1 MAVNEIRYKG
11 VSYATDDDIKVPS
24 GILYEVKALRSDS
37 LEANSLT
44 VTVFSNDKAIMGF
57 AKNDKVEYF
66 RNGRR
71 VGVYYLQTVERV
83 GSDAYTLSALSALG
97 RLITMRHVGGIYTGQ
112 TVAEVV
118 PQICGPVEVM
128 IESVYASRQLY
139 GYLPYSNPDTK
150 TGNGRSARDNL
161 SQVLFAIG
169 ASLGTDENGV
179 MRVEK
184 LWDGVSATITADQIN
199 EDSCSTVY
207 ETPVSA
213 VEITEHQWVKS
224 QDTVTLFEGTAED
237 GTLVTFEDPAHSL
250 TAEGF
255 TITEQ
260 GDNYAILSAGT
271 GTLTGKS
278 YNHLTRIVRRT
289 VTEGAEENV
298 VPVSDATLVSLTNS
312 VDVAK
317 RMADYYRHRETIRV
331 DVEPGTERAGRV
343 VQIFHPW
350 DKKMVQAC
358 VESRETVISG
368 ILNSQTSALVGFKP
382 AQPESAEYFDE
393 RVVLTGS
400 GEWEVP
406 DNVTAITA
414 VLIGGAQGGH
424 CGHGGNPAEAKTE
437 NYTETILGSLLQ
449 RNTDKWALGGKG
461 GKGGDP
467 GSGGKILQATFDVTP
482 AQKFSYACGVG
493 GFGAAF
499 DVNNWANTPDT
510 PGAEGTK
517 TTFGSLDSST
527 GSTSDIGYTDPV
539 TGEVFAAK
547 GEQGIAGGDGA
558 GMNPNHGD
566 NDRYIPLKS
575 TSVVDEDGHVW
586 EGGATKVND
595 NGIVLPSAGDEQ
607 SFTGDLGEGYCGGA
621 VSYNCG
627 SGAAAGANGNP
638 GNAAGSFRLVA
649 VPSRGMPKTS
659 ITVTASGSAS
669 VNGADATLVPKKPTI
684 YGKGGRGGYGG
695 GGDGATG
702 ISQTYYGGSKSG
714 TLNNYPG
721 SVRTTGSNGA
731 QGGPG
736 GDGCIILY
744 YRKPKPVQSGAL
756 KTSDGRDLLDALD
769 RRMIV

>member
-1 MAVNEIRYKG
+1 MDYVMIGPYQFDRDASKDDMRLDYCSSFQEVALDESSLSFDT
-11 VSYATDDDIKVPS
+11 VSV
-24 GILYEVKALRSDS
+24 EVCTK
-37 LEANSLT
+37 T
-44 VTVFSNDKAIMGF
+44 IGT
-57 AKNDKVEYF
+57 
-66 RNGRR
+66 
-71 VGVYYLQTVERV
+71 Q
-83 GSDAYTLSALSALG
+83 LSALPNNAPIVVYRGGEIKARFVSSGVSRIGPVTYQLTGRSPMGALTG
-97 RLITMRHVGGIYTGQ
+97 MVHTGGIYTGQ
-112 TVAEVV
+112 TVEEVV
-118 PQICGPVEVM
+118 KEICGNIPSL
-128 IESVYASRQLY
+128 IKSVYAGVKLY
-139 GYLPYSNPDTK
+139 GWLPYADGK
-150 TGNGRSARDNL
+150 ERSARDNL
-161 SQVLFAIG
+161 AQVLFAIG
-169 ASLGTDENGV
+169 AYLRTDLNGV
-179 MRVEK
+179 LRIEP
-184 LWDGVSATITADQIN
+184 LWDGTASLIN
-199 EDSCSTVY
+199 VDRSYTGGTVKYDS
-207 ETPVSA
+207 PISA
-213 VEITEHQWVKS
+213 VTVTEHQYVAGTETKE
-224 QDTVTLFEGTAED
+224 LFSGTAQNGD
-237 GTLVTFEDPAHSL
+237 IITFSEPMHSL
-250 TAEGF
+250 SATGF
-255 TITEQ
+255 TILES
-260 GDNYAILSAGT
+260 GANYAKISAGT
-271 GTLTGKS
+271 GALTGKA
-278 YNHLTRIVRRT
+278 YIHNTRLIT
-289 VTEGAEENV
+289 QPVTAGAAENV
-298 VPVSDATLVSLTNS
+298 KSVTDATLVSLVNS
-312 VDVAK
+312 YAVAK
-317 RMADYYRHRETIRV
+317 RLADYYRCRETITNDIV
-331 DVEPGTERAGRV
+331 SGHEKPGHV
-343 VQIFHPW
+343 VSVYHPY
-350 DKKMVQAC
+350 DKKMVSAC
-358 VESRETVISG
+358 IQSLDTTMSATLKSSME
-368 ILNSQTSALVGFKP
+368 ALVGFTP

-406 DNVTAITA
+406 ENVTAITA

-437 NYTETILGSLLQ
+437 SYTETILGSLIQ
-449 RNTDKWALGGKG
+449 HNTDKWALGGKG

-467 GSGGKILQATFDVTP
+467 GSGGKILQATFDVTS
-482 AQKFSYACGVG
+482 AQKFSFSCGVG
-493 GFGAAF
+493 GFGAVF
-499 DVNNWANTPDT
+499 DANNWANTPNT
-510 PGAEGTK
+510 PGAEGQK

-607 SFTGDLGEGYCGGA
+607 SFTGDLEEGYCGGD
-621 VSYNCG
+621 VTYNCG
-627 SGAAAGANGNP
+627 SGAAAGSNGNP

-702 ISQTYYGGSKSG
+702 LSRTYYGGSKSG

>member
-1 MAVNEIRYKG
+1 MDYVMVGPYQFDRDASKDDMRLDYCSSFQEVALDESSLSFDT
-11 VSYATDDDIKVPS
+11 VSV
-24 GILYEVKALRSDS
+24 EVCTTTIGA
-37 LEANSLT
+37 
-44 VTVFSNDKAIMGF
+44 
-57 AKNDKVEYF
+57 
-66 RNGRR
+66 
-71 VGVYYLQTVERV
+71 Q
-83 GSDAYTLSALSALG
+83 LSALPNNTPIIVYRDGEIKARFVSSGVSRIGPVTYQLTGRSPMGALTG
-97 RLITMRHVGGIYTGQ
+97 MVHAGGIYTGQ
-112 TVAEVV
+112 TVEEVV
-118 PQICGPVEVM
+118 KEICGNIPSL
-128 IESVYASRQLY
+128 IKSVYAGVKLY
-139 GYLPYSNPDTK
+139 GWLPYADGK
-150 TGNGRSARDNL
+150 ERSARDNL
-161 SQVLFAIG
+161 AQVLFAIG
-169 ASLGTDENGV
+169 AYLRTDLNGV
-179 MRVEK
+179 LRIEP
-184 LWDGVSATITADQIN
+184 LWDGTASLIN
-199 EDSCSTVY
+199 VDRSYTGGTVKYDS
-207 ETPVSA
+207 PISA
-213 VEITEHQWVKS
+213 VTVTEHQYVAGTETKE
-224 QDTVTLFEGTAED
+224 LFSGTAQNGD
-237 GTLVTFEDPAHSL
+237 IITFSEPMHSL
-250 TAEGF
+250 SATGF
-255 TITEQ
+255 TILES
-260 GDNYAILSAGT
+260 GANYAKISAGT
-271 GTLTGKS
+271 GALTGKA
-278 YNHLTRIVRRT
+278 YIHNTRLIT
-289 VTEGAEENV
+289 QPVTAGAAENV
-298 VPVSDATLVSLTNS
+298 KSVTDATLVSLVNS
-312 VDVAK
+312 YAVAK
-317 RMADYYRHRETIRV
+317 RLADYYRCRETITNDIV
-331 DVEPGTERAGRV
+331 SGHEKPGHV
-343 VQIFHPW
+343 VSVYHPY
-350 DKKMVQAC
+350 DKKMVSAC
-358 VESRETVISG
+358 IQSLDTTMSATLKSSME
-368 ILNSQTSALVGFKP
+368 ALVGFTP

-406 DNVTAITA
+406 ENVTAITA

-437 NYTETILGSLLQ
+437 SYTETILGSLIQ
-449 RNTDKWALGGKG
+449 HNTDKWALGGKG

-467 GSGGKILQATFDVTP
+467 GSGGKILQATFDVTS
-482 AQKFSYACGVG
+482 AQKFSFSCGVG
-493 GFGAAF
+493 GFGAVF
-499 DVNNWANTPDT
+499 DANNWANTPNT

-607 SFTGDLGEGYCGGA
+607 SFTGDLEEGYCGGD
-621 VSYNCG
+621 VTYNCG
-627 SGAAAGANGNP
+627 SGAAAGSNGNP

-702 ISQTYYGGSKSG
+702 LSRTYYGGSKSG